1 MALMARSIEM
11 SFSASRPRRTLR
23 SISIGVLLI
32 RTLVRAVTRI
42 LVRAVTRVL
51 GRDRIQAGGLDLY
64 LARADGVI
72 AVLAAFPPPV
82 AVPPPP
88 CPPRGCPPPAA
99 PGGGGAPCVSG
110 VRRWVG

>member
-51 GRDRIQAGGLDLY
+51 GRDRIQAGELDLF
-64 LARADGVI
+64 LAPADGVI
-72 AVLAAFPPPV
+72 AVLAGLPPPGGLDPR
-82 AVPPPP
+82 ALPARGTPPPG
-88 CPPRGCPPPAA
+88 RR
-99 PGGGGAPCVSG
+99 GGGGG
-110 VRRWVG
+110 RLWWVCWG